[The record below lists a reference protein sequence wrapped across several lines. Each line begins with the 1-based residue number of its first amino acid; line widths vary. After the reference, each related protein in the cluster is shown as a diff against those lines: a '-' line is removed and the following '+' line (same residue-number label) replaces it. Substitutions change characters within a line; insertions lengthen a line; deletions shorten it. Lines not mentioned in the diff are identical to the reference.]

1 MVPKGTPAPVR
12 AKLAEACGMAAA
24 DSQFAASMKL
34 QGTRVAYLDAKD
46 YGAFLDKID
55 GENKTIMADLG
66 LLKK

>member
-12 AKLAEACGMAAA
+12 AKLVEACAKATA
-24 DSQFAASMKL
+24 EPDFKEAMKK
-34 QGTRVAYLDAKD
+34 QGTRVAYLDDKQYA
-46 YGAFLDKID
+46 AFLDKID